1 MKITDYLSELKA
13 SAMLG
18 IMPQTLKVWAKQGK
32 VKAYVNPMN
41 KRRLYLEKDIR
52 GLLESIKWG
61 D

>member
-1 MKITDYLSELKA
+1 MKITEYLSELKA

-18 IMPQTLKVWAKQGK
+18 IMPQTLKVWSEQGK

-52 GLLESIKWG
+52 GLLESIK
-61 D
+61 